1 MLERGQ
7 SNSLGKTA
15 MSGAVYMVGGRLVR
29 TAVTLG
35 GIAILARILLPADFG
50 VIATLMVFL
59 TLNNA
64 VLVGLIDVPVIRDD
78 ELAVRDLSGMV
89 LFGLMLSAVMYC
101 AFMVVV
107 TLLVSSFP
115 GYDVDQIAAVTLIAL
130 FSQPFAVAYAGVL
143 KRKHDFAAVARSSV
157 GSSVAYV
164 VIGVALALAGLGV
177 WSLAFA
183 QAGSMILM
191 AVQLALQTK
200 LPLALRKAAN
210 PLASARQGGWPA
222 ITRLVHW
229 SIANVDTLFAAA
241 TLGAAGAGYYSRSY
255 NIVTQLKESFTA
267 VDNVLR
273 QVFVLNRS
281 SEDQDRRR
289 ENALRGLRMIVLTS
303 AVASGTLIAFR
314 EEVVLILLGSQWS
327 ASIIPMALLAAALP
341 MRVAAAYA
349 DSLVYVA
356 GSIRFLF
363 VRNLA
368 ILVVLVAAM
377 YFSQPWGINGIAGS
391 VLLAQG
397 LFLSLTFANR
407 DARNLL
413 GSFGGISWH
422 IAQGL
427 APGMVIVAAD
437 QLATSLLQSLTHWQ
451 LFCVRAAIPA
461 IVCAAIFIFIPDR
474 WIGSYLSGFRQA
486 GWRKIGWGRPQ

>member
-64 VLVGLIDVPVIRDD
+64 VLEGLIDVPVIRDD
-78 ELAVRDLSGMV
+78 EMSARDLSGMV

-107 TLLVSSFP
+107 LLLAPSFA
-115 GYDVDQIAAVTLIAL
+115 GYDIGQIAAVTLIAL

-143 KRKHDFAAVARSSV
+143 KRKHNFAAVARSSV

-164 VIGVALALAGLGV
+164 VVGVALALAGLGV

-183 QAGSMILM
+183 QATSMILM
-191 AVQLALQTK
+191 ALQLALQAK
-200 LPLALRKAAN
+200 LPLTLRNAAR
-210 PLASARQGGWPA
+210 PVASARQGGWPA
-222 ITRLVHW
+222 ITRLAHW
-229 SIANVDTLFAAA
+229 SIANVDTLFAAT

-255 NIVTQLKESFTA
+255 NIVTQLKESFAA

-281 SEDQDRRR
+281 SEDQARRR

-314 EEVVLILLGSQWS
+314 EEVVLILLGGQWS

-349 DSLVYVA
+349 DSLVYVD

-363 VRNLA
+363 ARNLV
-368 ILVVLVAAM
+368 ILAVLVAAL
-377 YFSQPWGINGIAGS
+377 FASRPLGLNGIAGA

-397 LFLSLTFANR
+397 LFLLLTFANR

-413 GSFGGISWH
+413 GSIGGISWH

-427 APGMVIVAAD
+427 APGMAIVATNE
-437 QLATSLLQSLTHWQ
+437 LASSLFHNLPVWQ
-451 LFCVRAAIPA
+451 QFGIRAAIPA
-461 IVCAAIFIFIPDR
+461 ILCAAILVFIPDR
-474 WIGSYLSGFRQA
+474 WIGSYLATFRQG
-486 GWRKIGWGRPQ
+486 GWRKIGLGRLR